1 MKVNAVKWIN
11 LILVLAVLAGYEW
24 YAGQNEKKRAE
35 LEKQQVSSG
44 AVTAVS
50 LRDGQYHAQA
60 QGFGGPVEVQVTIEN
75 GKITKTE
82 ILSAENETP
91 DYLKTASVLLD
102 QIVDR
107 QSADIDTV
115 SGATFSS
122 RGILDAAKKALE
134 EAHEKTD
141 E

>member
-1 MKVNAVKWIN
+1 MKVNTVKWIN

-24 YAGQNEKKRAE
+24 YAGQNENKRAE
-35 LEKQQVSSG
+35 FEKQQ
-44 AVTAVS
+44 AVTAAS
-50 LRDGQYHAQA
+50 LRDGQYRAQA

-75 GKITKTE
+75 GQVTKTE
-82 ILSAENETP
+82 IVSAENETP

>member
-1 MKVNAVKWIN
+1 MKVNTVKWIN
-11 LILVLAVLAGYEW
+11 LVLVLAVFAGYQW
-24 YAGQNEKKRAE
+24 YAGQNQKKIAE
-35 LEKQQVSSG
+35 FEKQQATSG
-44 AVTAVS
+44 AVTAVA
-50 LRDGQYHAQA
+50 LQDGQYTAQA
-60 QGFGGPVEVQVTIEN
+60 QGFGGPVEVRVTVRD
-75 GKITKTE
+75 GRITKAE
-82 ILSAENETP
+82 IISAKDETP

-134 EAHEKTD
+134 EAHENK
-141 E
+141 

>member
-1 MKVNAVKWIN
+1 MKVNTVKWIN

-24 YAGQNEKKRAE
+24 YAGQNENKRAE
-35 LEKQQVSSG
+35 FEKQQ
-44 AVTAVS
+44 AVTAAS
-50 LRDGQYHAQA
+50 LRDGQYRAQA

-107 QSADIDTV
+107 QSTDIDTV

>member
-1 MKVNAVKWIN
+1 MKVNTVKWIN

-24 YAGQNEKKRAE
+24 YAGQNENKRAE
-35 LEKQQVSSG
+35 FEKQQASSQ
-44 AVTAVS
+44 AVTAES
-50 LRDGQYHAQA
+50 LRDGQYRAQA
-60 QGFGGPVEVQVTIEN
+60 RGFGGPVEVQVTIEN
-75 GKITKTE
+75 GKIAKVE

>member
-1 MKVNAVKWIN
+1 MKVNTVKWIN

-24 YAGQNEKKRAE
+24 YAGQNENKRAE
-35 LEKQQVSSG
+35 FAKQQVSSQ
-44 AVTAVS
+44 AVTAAS
-50 LRDGQYHAQA
+50 LRDGQYRAQA
-60 QGFGGPVEVQVTIEN
+60 HGFGGPVEVQVMIEN
-75 GKITKTE
+75 GQITKTE
-82 ILSAENETP
+82 IVSAENETP